1 MRSAS
6 AACAAPPEL
15 RAARAGDVPLV
26 ARVLEMAGRGHLE
39 RGAWDVLF
47 PDAADRDRALRR
59 IAGGGRSWCQR
70 AVFRVAES
78 DGAAVAALAAFEP
91 ALIGGTS
98 LGPVLAEAFAE
109 LGWSADRSG
118 DAIARSA
125 PYLLCFPDM
134 PEGTWIVENV
144 GTLPAH
150 RRRGHVAALLEHAC
164 EEGRRLG
171 HTRAQI
177 SCLIEN
183 DPARRAYE
191 RAGFAVVEERR
202 HPEFAALLGAP
213 GFLRMERVL

>member
-1 MRSAS
+1 MRSA
-6 AACAAPPEL
+6 APTCAARPEL

-26 ARVLEMAGRGHLE
+26 ARGLGMSGRGHLQ

-47 PDAADRDRALRR
+47 PDAAERDRALRR
-59 IAGGGRSWCQR
+59 IARGGRSWCQH
-70 AVFRVAES
+70 AVFHVAES

-91 ALIGGTS
+91 VAIGGTS

-109 LGWSADRSG
+109 LGWSADRCG

-125 PYLLCFPDM
+125 PYMLCFPDM
-134 PEGTWIVENV
+134 PDGTWIVENV
-144 GTLPAH
+144 GTLPTH
-150 RRRGHVAALLEHAC
+150 RRRGHVATLLEHAL

-191 RAGFAVVEERR
+191 RAGFAVVAERR

-213 GFLRMERVL
+213 GFLRMQCSL